1 MLKQIKTRVKSRI
14 QKSFLISFT
23 EQLLPAPMVI
33 LMNHEEADQ
42 EQQILALRG
51 GPAPKPIDDDGNEL
65 QIGDLVHAMQPS
77 GPSPVVAFRT
87 VCIDWDNC
95 GEPVEPYL
103 AVDCLVE
110 WAPGCFEWSLARD
123 LFRSSVGGAK

>member
-1 MLKQIKTRVKSRI
+1 MFKQIKTRVKSRI

-23 EQLLPAPMVI
+23 EQALLPDPMII
-33 LMNHEEADQ
+33 LINHDDAEQ
-42 EQQILALRG
+42 EQQILALRK

-65 QIGDLVHAMQPS
+65 QIGDLVQAMQPS
-77 GPSPVVAFRT
+77 SPSPVVAFRT

-95 GEPVEPYL
+95 GEAVEPYL

-123 LFRSSVGGAK
+123 LFRSGGAK